1 MFFPHAIVTRQTNI
15 QTISKLLDQQSEE
28 KLEALLSWLMQEDD
42 SFEKRLRANVDAG
55 KLDRLIADA
64 IAEDDLGE
72 TITS

>member
-1 MFFPHAIVTRQTNI
+1 MTRQTNI